1 MKYPW
6 SASRSTSSAS
16 SDPEAGDTP
25 LADMPRHS
33 TETQRRNGFRQS
45 THPDHGERILED
57 IRNGN
62 YTCSICLDP
71 ITPGNANEHSIW
83 HCPECYNV
91 NHFRCAKSWA
101 EASSR
106 NAILS
111 ALLALGKWKCPSCA
125 VECPEPKAQCWCQKR
140 SFGLLDPLSSE
151 RPNACLDTCDR
162 ASTCPHGE
170 RKPCLKL
177 CHPGPCNVPKLTA
190 SRFAGG
196 PDIAWYNQ
204 MKSTC
209 NGFNTRVAMYTT
221 GKYEVKSLSPNIP
234 SYDMYLGSHLKPI
247 LKQGAKSNANAT
259 HHFEFYQRLS
269 ISRPNPASPDDESQ
283 HLAIDVDI
291 PNSLYRIMKL
301 NKSDTVNEYL
311 AYNYKDSATNLPTFH
326 PVSEALISVG
336 SFTAVSATQK
346 HMFIPGLN
354 IGIANMHQF
363 IHDYDQEP
371 FVKIY
376 QNLSPYWRTSIAGG
390 PPTLLPA
397 EQDLFRKTLNE
408 PWDSKNG
415 VPLDHQL
422 IMRTASFGHGRQRLD
437 MCIQE
442 DGGEKGVSVG
452 VYKDMWVPF
461 AIMASWKQRMYEQ
474 SLKEEES

>member
-1 MKYPW
+1 
-6 SASRSTSSAS
+6 
-16 SDPEAGDTP
+16 
-25 LADMPRHS
+25 
-33 TETQRRNGFRQS
+33 
-45 THPDHGERILED
+45 
-57 IRNGN
+57 
-62 YTCSICLDP
+62 
-71 ITPGNANEHSIW
+71 
-83 HCPECYNV
+83 
-91 NHFRCAKSWA
+91 
-101 EASSR
+101 
-106 NAILS
+106 
-111 ALLALGKWKCPSCA
+111 
-125 VECPEPKAQCWCQKR
+125 
-140 SFGLLDPLSSE
+140 
-151 RPNACLDTCDR
+151 
-162 ASTCPHGE
+162 
-170 RKPCLKL
+170 
-177 CHPGPCNVPKLTA
+177 
-190 SRFAGG
+190 
-196 PDIAWYNQ
+196 
-204 MKSTC
+204 
-209 NGFNTRVAMYTT
+209 
-221 GKYEVKSLSPNIP
+221 
-234 SYDMYLGSHLKPI
+234 MYLGSHLKPV

-442 DGGEKGVSVG
+442 DGGEKGVTVG